1 MKHGVAFRKF
11 SRTSSHRN
19 LMLRNLVT
27 ALFEHEQIRTTLPKA
42 KDTARLAEK
51 IISLGKRGSES
62 AYNRAQAFVLK
73 PAVLPK
79 LFETFA
85 QRYAKR
91 PGGYT
96 RIHRIDNRTG
106 DNAPMA
112 LLELVDN
119 PRDFKFEMTARAVG
133 RDLLTEQL
141 RWNSPRTVLNSG
153 VDATQSIAKE
163 VMLSARE
170 KGELRPSTRINL
182 QKVVKYRGSSALK
195 EIGKRASAWVETL
208 LAIPLQQKKMQ
219 IAADA
224 SAAAKYK
231 AQTSNYVEKF
241 PKTTIRAGAAVPG
254 DVRSAMRLAKGA
266 IARPRRPPRSISLP
280 SPARYDSQTLHRQ

>member
-11 SRTSSHRN
+11 SRTTSHRN

-51 IISLGKRGSES
+51 IITLGKRGTES
-62 AYNRAQAFVLK
+62 TYKRAQAFVLK

-79 LFETFA
+79 LFGTFA
-85 QRYAKR
+85 KRYAKR

-133 RDLLTEQL
+133 RDLLTEKL
-141 RWNSPRTVLNSG
+141 RRNTPRTVLNSG
-153 VDATQSIAKE
+153 VDATESITKE
-163 VMLSARE
+163 VKLAARD

-182 QKVVKYRGSSALK
+182 QKVVKYRASSALK
-195 EIGKRASAWVETL
+195 EIGNRASTWIETL
-208 LAIPLQQKKMQ
+208 LAIPLQQKRAQ
-219 IAADA
+219 IATDA
-224 SAAAKYK
+224 SADAKNK
-231 AQTSNYVEKF
+231 AKTSNYVENF
-241 PKTTIRAGAAVPG
+241 PKATIRSGAAVPG
-254 DVRSAMRLAKGA
+254 DVRSAVRLAQGA
-266 IARPRRPPRSISLP
+266 IARPRRPPRTISLSSSTP
-280 SPARYDSQTLHRQ
+280 YNSQTLHSQ

>member
-11 SRTSSHRN
+11 SRTTSHRN

-51 IISLGKRGSES
+51 IITLGKRGTES
-62 AYNRAQAFVLK
+62 TYKRAQAFVLK

-79 LFETFA
+79 LFGTFA
-85 QRYAKR
+85 KRYAKR

-119 PRDFKFEMTARAVG
+119 PRDFKLEMTARAVG
-133 RDLLTEQL
+133 RDLLTEKL
-141 RWNSPRTVLNSG
+141 RRNTPRTVLNSG
-153 VDATQSIAKE
+153 VDATESITKE
-163 VMLSARE
+163 VKLAARD

-182 QKVVKYRGSSALK
+182 QKVVKYRASSALK
-195 EIGKRASAWVETL
+195 EIGNRASTWIETL
-208 LAIPLQQKKMQ
+208 LAIPLQQKRAQ
-219 IAADA
+219 IATDA
-224 SAAAKYK
+224 SADAKSK
-231 AQTSNYVEKF
+231 AKTSSYVEKF
-241 PKTTIRAGAAVPG
+241 PKATIRSGAAVPG
-254 DVRSAMRLAKGA
+254 DVRSAVRLAQGA
-266 IARPRRPPRSISLP
+266 IARPRRPPRTISLS
-280 SPARYDSQTLHRQ
+280 SPTPYNSQTLHSQ